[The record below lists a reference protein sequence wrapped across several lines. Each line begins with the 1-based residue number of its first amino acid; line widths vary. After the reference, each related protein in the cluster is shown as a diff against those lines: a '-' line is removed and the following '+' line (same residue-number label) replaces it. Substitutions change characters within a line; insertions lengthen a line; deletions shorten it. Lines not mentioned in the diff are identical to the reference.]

1 VKFNTQGGS
10 VVDAITAN
18 QNTTITAPVAPTRTG
33 YTFGGWYKDS
43 GCKTPWS
50 FSTDRVTRDITLYT
64 KWLSIPVAGSISA
77 VSSSDGKSFKVT
89 VGNVTDAD
97 GVSQVQLA
105 VWSEAEGV
113 GKAKWYNASKISG
126 TSNWQVTVPVSDHGN
141 YYGKYTFR
149 SFGFD
154 ALGCSGQMLQTTNTN
169 ENPSPAAVSISA
181 VPASDGKSFTV
192 TVNSVTDADGVS
204 LVQVAAWNDAEGVN
218 QAKWYNASRIGGTN
232 NWRVIVPV
240 SDHANY
246 TGNYT
251 FKSFGFDNAGKVG
264 VMLITNA
271 SIS

>member
-1 VKFNTQGGS
+1 M
-10 VVDAITAN
+10 
-18 QNTTITAPVAPTRTG
+18 PVSDHG
-33 YTFGGWYKDS
+33 NYYGKYTFRSFGFDALGYS
-43 GCKTPWS
+43 GQMIQ
-50 FSTDRVTRDITLYT
+50 ITQT
-64 KWLSIPVAGSISA
+64 ISKPVVSPPTAGSISA